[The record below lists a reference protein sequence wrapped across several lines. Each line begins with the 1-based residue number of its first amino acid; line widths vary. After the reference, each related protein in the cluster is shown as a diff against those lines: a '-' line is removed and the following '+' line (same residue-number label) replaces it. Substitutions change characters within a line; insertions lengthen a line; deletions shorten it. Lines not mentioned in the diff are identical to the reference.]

1 MKKLIFT
8 LAASVLALGAS
19 AQYYQDA
26 ANPDILHIEQPRTQQ
41 RAVFNVPQING
52 YNVYKADLHTHTI
65 FSDGHTTIDY
75 RIREAWMDGLDIYA
89 VTEHAEYR
97 PHESTFIKW
106 LRGYVR
112 PEVERA
118 KNHRLVNATA
128 EKGADKDGIQ
138 VDLNL
143 PYVKAQEVAKQF
155 GITVIPGI
163 EITRTPAT
171 IGHYNAL
178 FIKDANSIFDND
190 PEQSI
195 RNARAQGALIMHNHP
210 GWSRTSLQMTEFEK
224 NVYSKGLI
232 DGIEIM
238 NGVEFYP
245 KAIERAKK
253 YDLFMSSNT
262 DVHRTTYEVY
272 AMNGHHRNMTLILA
286 KDKSLESLR
295 EALEA
300 KRTLAYSFGTVA
312 GDEKL
317 LQDLFN
323 ASVKVVYSAVE
334 KPGRIYLQFE
344 NRSSIDFLLRLGEG
358 GELIRLDGG
367 KSVSVRHKDSYGK
380 SLIVENMWS
389 EKGNT
394 VTIDLT
400 PHLEAA
406 MAAK

>member
-26 ANPDILHIEQPRTQQ
+26 SNPDILHIEKPRTQQ
-41 RAVFNVPQING
+41 RAVFNVPQVNG
-52 YNVYKADLHTHTI
+52 YNVYKADLHTHSI
-65 FSDGHTTIDY
+65 FSDGHMTIEY

-97 PHESTFIKW
+97 PHESTYIKW
-106 LRGYVR
+106 LKGYVR
-112 PEVERA
+112 EGVERA

-128 EKGADKDGIQ
+128 EKGADADGIQ
-138 VDLNL
+138 VNLNL
-143 PYVKAQEVAKQF
+143 PYEQAVKFGKQF
-155 GITVIPGI
+155 GITIIPGI

-171 IGHYNAL
+171 IGHFNAL
-178 FIKDANSIFDND
+178 FIKDANTIFDND

-195 RNARAQGALIMHNHP
+195 RNARTQGALIMHNHP
-210 GWSRTSLQMTEFEK
+210 GWSRTSLEMTEFEQK
-224 NVYSKGLI
+224 VYKKGYI

-253 YDLFMSSNT
+253 HNLFMASNT

-272 AMNGHHRNMTLILA
+272 AMNGCHRNMTLILA
-286 KDKSLESLR
+286 KDKSLESIR

-312 GDEKL
+312 GDEQL
-317 LQDLFN
+317 LRDLFN

-344 NRSSIDFLLRLGEG
+344 NQSSIDFLLRLGEG

-367 KSVSVRHKDSYGK
+367 KSVSVRHKDTYGTT
-380 SLIVENMWS
+380 LVVENMWS
-389 EKGNT
+389 EKGNC
-394 VTIDLT
+394 VNIDLT
-400 PHLEAA
+400 PYLEAA
-406 MAAK
+406 K